1 MNVQFW
7 KGGGYNTNCDSIL
20 KFGRFISQLSELK
33 INFILTKA
41 IVTQFMCY
49 FHCWLL
55 VLYHSGVL
63 FWLRIVL
70 LVRYHILFGVL
81 SVTVFIYT
89 CLFRPET
96 LQALVSVL
104 NIICF
109 YLWIQHTILSDIC
122 FLSLKICRCSRK
134 NNLTA
139 LFLRLVWYL
148 LIHKNFRTSLKLLKT
163 YEIFNWGYISL
174 LFMRFEVLTEVLCWW
189 RLKTLANSHVCMV
202 LGWASTEVV
211 DSDHVPKICVVYIF
225 FKFRISL

>member
-20 KFGRFISQLSELK
+20 KFGRSISQLSELK

-41 IVTQFMCY
+41 IVTEFVCY

-55 VLYHSGVL
+55 VLYRSGVL

-70 LVRYHILFGVL
+70 QVRCHILFGVL
-81 SVTVFIYT
+81 SVAVFIYT

-109 YLWIQHTILSDIC
+109 YLWIQHTILGDIC

-148 LIHKNFRTSLKLLKT
+148 LIHKNFRTSLKLLKLMKYLIGVT
-163 YEIFNWGYISL
+163 FLYFLWDLRFSQKCCVGEDWSL
-174 LFMRFEVLTEVLCWW
+174 
-189 RLKTLANSHVCMV
+189 
-202 LGWASTEVV
+202 
-211 DSDHVPKICVVYIF
+211 
-225 FKFRISL
+225 